1 MAQRADKKDYEIVF
15 TFRVLN
21 DGWEMDNECWIAKN
35 KKGELV
41 YLATSHGGL
50 WDYGRDISEL
60 HAKLEETRKSLAG
73 IKEAINLMGWP
84 SLAKPGS

>member
-1 MAQRADKKDYEIVF
+1 MAKRADKKDYEIVF

-35 KKGELV
+35 KEGELV
-41 YLATSHGGL
+41 FLATNHGSL

-60 HAKLEETRKSLAG
+60 HDKLAETRTSIAG
-73 IKEAINLMGWP
+73 IKKAIALMGG
-84 SLAKPGS
+84 KV